1 MKKFISVLTMCALVL
16 SLMMPMQVKAAD
28 NPRWE
33 KEPDREGWTYTDG
46 QGTNL
51 LARIEDDTLYIRGT
65 GAVPSYDKDCLG
77 NRPWH
82 DKPVRTL
89 IIERGVTSIGAE
101 AFSNLRD
108 LRHVTMY
115 VNTFIESPT
124 AFGNDA
130 GGCQFDFFGTDIV
143 SRDVGNVPY
152 NSLDSITAFMQR
164 FNGYYNFTLA
174 NYYMINRVQN
184 MAWPK
189 IVNLAPQDALTTYTN
204 LKYPIVD
211 YKSSLEIISQKPE
224 EEMYTYIY
232 SKQQGPAALEVF
244 SLVLGD
250 ATYVTAYNMAVTGS
264 SGDIRRTDVPLTY
277 VMTIPAAVQYPG
289 RQFSLIQIGP
299 GVVNILEDEDLSDAT
314 LTFTT
319 DFPSTVYAL
328 VYRDTINYMLY

>member
-16 SLMMPMQVKAAD
+16 SLMMPMQAKAAD

-82 DKPVRTL
+82 DKAVRRL
-89 IIERGVTSIGAE
+89 IIEKGVTSIGAE
-101 AFSNLRD
+101 AFSNLRE
-108 LRHVTMY
+108 LRYVSMY
-115 VNTFIESPT
+115 VGTFIESPT
-124 AFGNDA
+124 AFGNEA
-130 GGCQFDFFGTDIV
+130 GGCLFDFFGTDIV

-152 NSLDSITAFMQR
+152 NSMDSITAFMQR

-174 NYYMINRVQN
+174 NYYMIKRVQN
-184 MAWPK
+184 MAWPE
-189 IVNLAPQDALTTYTN
+189 IVNVSPQDALSTYTN

-211 YKSSLEIISQKPE
+211 YSSSLEIISQKPE
-224 EEMYTYIY
+224 EKMYTYIK
-232 SKQQGPAALEVF
+232 SKPQGPAALEAF

-250 ATYVTAYNMAVTGS
+250 ATYVTAYNMAITGES
-264 SGDIRRTDVPLTY
+264 SDYSRTDVPLTY
-277 VMTIPAAVQYPG
+277 VMTIPPAVRYPG
-289 RQFSLIQIGP
+289 RQFSLIQIQP
-299 GVVNILEDEDLSDAT
+299 GAINILTDEDMSDAT

-328 VYRDTINYMLY
+328 VYRDTINYLPY

>member
-1 MKKFISVLTMCALVL
+1 MRKFISVLTMCALVL
-16 SLMMPMQVKAAD
+16 ALMTPVRVLAAD
-28 NPRWE
+28 NSTWV
-33 KEPDREGWTYTDG
+33 KEAGRESWTYTDG

-51 LARIEDDTLYIRGT
+51 LARLEDDTLYIRGT

-101 AFSNLRD
+101 AFSNLRE

-130 GGCQFDFFGTDIV
+130 GGCVFEFFGTDIV

-204 LKYPIVD
+204 LKYPIVN
-211 YKSSLEIISQKPE
+211 YQSSLEIISQKPE

-244 SLVLGD
+244 SLMLGD
-250 ATYVTAYNMAVTGS
+250 ATYVTSYNMAVTGR

-289 RQFSLIQIGP
+289 RQFSLIQIQP

-328 VYRDTINYMLY
+328 VYRDTINYMIY

>member
-16 SLMMPMQVKAAD
+16 SLMMPMQAKAAD

-65 GAVPSYDKDCLG
+65 GVVPSYDKDCLG

-82 DKPVRTL
+82 DKAVRRL
-89 IIERGVTSIGAE
+89 IIEKGVTSIGAE
-101 AFSNLRD
+101 AFSNLRE
-108 LRHVTMY
+108 LRYVSMY
-115 VNTFIESPT
+115 VGTFIESPT
-124 AFGNDA
+124 AFGNEA
-130 GGCQFDFFGTDIV
+130 GGCLFDFFGTDIV

-174 NYYMINRVQN
+174 NYYMIKRVQN
-184 MAWPK
+184 MAWPE
-189 IVNLAPQDALTTYTN
+189 IVNVSPQDALSTYTN

-211 YKSSLEIISQKPE
+211 YSSSLEIISQKPE
-224 EEMYTYIY
+224 EKMYTYIK
-232 SKQQGPAALEVF
+232 SKPQGPAALEAF

-250 ATYVTAYNMAVTGS
+250 ATYVTAYNMAITGES
-264 SGDIRRTDVPLTY
+264 SDYSRTDVPLTY
-277 VMTIPAAVQYPG
+277 VMTIPPAVRYPG
-289 RQFSLIQIGP
+289 RQFSLIQIQP
-299 GVVNILEDEDLSDAT
+299 GAINILTDEDISDAT

-328 VYRDTINYMLY
+328 VYRDTINYLPY

>member
-1 MKKFISVLTMCALVL
+1 MKKLVGILMMCALVL
-16 SLMMPMQVKAAD
+16 SLMTPVQVMAAD
-28 NPRWE
+28 NSRWV
-33 KEPDREGWTYTDG
+33 KEAGRESWTYTDG

-51 LARIEDDTLYIRGT
+51 LARLEDDTLYIRGT

-89 IIERGVTSIGAE
+89 IIDRGVTSIGAE

-130 GGCQFDFFGTDIV
+130 GGCKFDIFGTDIV

-289 RQFSLIQIGP
+289 RQFSLIQIQP

-314 LTFTT
+314 MTFTT